1 MAIDELHKAWAKLDQ
16 LETQERYLV
25 ERLSDIHKAI
35 KAQKLKISDLGPPA
49 INRLPTELL
58 LQIFTFCIPD
68 PKFPKKPLHRI
79 VSVLHRWRDVVWND
93 PSFWTSIKVTPSQ
106 DKKLL
111 KKQLKRSCKALLD
124 IWIGDWDD
132 H

>member
-25 ERLSDIHKAI
+25 ERLSDIHKVI

-49 INRLPTELL
+49 INCLPTELL
-58 LQIFTFCIPD
+58 LQIFTFCIPN
-68 PKFPKKPLHRI
+68 PKFPKKPLHWI
-79 VSVLHRWRDVVWND
+79 VSVLRRWRDVVWNN